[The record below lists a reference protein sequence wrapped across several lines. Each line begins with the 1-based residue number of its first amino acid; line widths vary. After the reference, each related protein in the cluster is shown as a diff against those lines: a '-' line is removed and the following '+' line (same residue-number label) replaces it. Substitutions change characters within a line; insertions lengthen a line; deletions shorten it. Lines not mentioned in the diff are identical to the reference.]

1 LNLPP
6 CLNCERSVFSF
17 STASLISVSKA
28 LKSKGSSEPTAGAA
42 AEDEDV
48 EEEESEREASRAALP
63 PFLYVGGV
71 LLKKRVVEAWY
82 AVVAATRVDG
92 LEMAI
97 VSLVDLRS
105 EGGWSNTGSY
115 IVLQQRLPAT
125 AGANRA
131 IVLIVWLAFFGMDG
145 SFFAPVA
152 TSKPRKTECGK
163 TVTSARNQAERWPDP
178 VLVANLPETS
188 LDRQTIY
195 WCWCWG
201 EHAKARN
208 GNANL
213 IDLQLVVYLYKAQNI
228 NINITGML
236 FEGSS
241 ANAIAKAH

>member
-71 LLKKRVVEAWY
+71 LLKKRVVEAWH

-97 VSLVDLRS
+97 VSLVSLRS

-115 IVLQQRLPAT
+115 IVLRHRLPAT
-125 AGANRA
+125 EGATRA
-131 IVLIVWLAFFGMDG
+131 IVLIVSLAFFDMVVR
-145 SFFAPVA
+145 SF
-152 TSKPRKTECGK
+152 RCRDL
-163 TVTSARNQAERWPDP
+163 RNLERPNVERP
-178 VLVANLPETS
+178 
-188 LDRQTIY
+188 
-195 WCWCWG
+195 
-201 EHAKARN
+201 
-208 GNANL
+208 
-213 IDLQLVVYLYKAQNI
+213 
-228 NINITGML
+228 
-236 FEGSS
+236 
-241 ANAIAKAH
+241 